1 MVNIAFPEA
10 SKQAGKRVDRTLS
23 IIDLKDVS
31 LFKMF
36 TGKTKAFVNLGT
48 SITQDN
54 YPELMGQTFIIN
66 TGYFFSGIW
75 SIVKGWLDPVTR
87 KKIQIISGSG
97 KKELLEIVDEDKLH
111 VELGGTFT
119 GEIRDNHGPWKEAL
133 EKSYKNKTFHH

>member
-10 SKQAGKRVDRTLS
+10 SKQAGKRIDRTLS

-48 SITQDN
+48 TLTQDN

-87 KKIQIISGSG
+87 EKIKIISGSG
-97 KKELLEIVDEDKLH
+97 KKELLEVIDEDKLP
-111 VELGGTFT
+111 VELGGKFQ
-119 GEIRDNHGPWKEAL
+119 GDIR
-133 EKSYKNKTFHH
+133 